1 MTEKLLNTN
10 ITNYTKKLMIV
21 DRELIERL
29 FEQAKGNPR
38 KRVNYDMRT
47 SPEDGSQRMLNAML
61 PGTEVAIHR
70 HPNSNENVILIT
82 GKMYEIL
89 YEVVDGQLVETERLY
104 LCPAE
109 GKYGCQVPKGVWHTV
124 EVIEPSV
131 IYEAKDGK
139 YGEDGSETYE
149 R

>member
-1 MTEKLLNTN
+1 MTRMVDKELLDQ
-10 ITNYTKKLMIV
+10 L
-21 DRELIERL
+21 LQ
-29 FEQAKGNPR
+29 QAADNPR

-47 SPEDGSQRMLNAML
+47 SPEDGSQRMLNAMQ

-70 HPNSNENVILIT
+70 HPNSNENVILII

-89 YEVVDGQLVETERLY
+89 YEEVEENGKAVLRETERLY

-149 R
+149 G

>member
-1 MTEKLLNTN
+1 
-10 ITNYTKKLMIV
+10 MIV
-21 DRELIERL
+21 DKELIDQL
-29 FEQAKGNPR
+29 FKQAAENPR
-38 KRVNYDMRT
+38 KRTNYDMRT

-61 PGTEVAIHR
+61 PGTEVAVHR
-70 HPNSNENVILIT
+70 HPNSVENVILIT
-82 GKMYEIL
+82 GRMNEIL
-89 YEVVDGQLVETERLY
+89 YEEVEGRLVETERLY

-109 GKYGCQVPKGVWHTV
+109 GRFGCQVPKGVWHTV

-149 R
+149 G

>member
-1 MTEKLLNTN
+1 
-10 ITNYTKKLMIV
+10 MIV
-21 DRELIERL
+21 DQELIDQL
-29 FEQAKGNPR
+29 FKQAAENPR
-38 KRVNYDMRT
+38 KRTNYDMRT

-61 PGTEVAIHR
+61 LGTEVAVHR
-70 HPNSNENVILIT
+70 HPNSVENVILIT
-82 GKMYEIL
+82 GRMNEIL
-89 YEVVDGQLVETERLY
+89 YEEVEGRLVETERLY

-109 GKYGCQVPKGVWHTV
+109 GRFGCQVPKGVWHTV

-149 R
+149 G

>member
-1 MTEKLLNTN
+1 
-10 ITNYTKKLMIV
+10 MII
-21 DRELIERL
+21 DKELIDGL
-29 FEQAKGNPR
+29 FNLAKENPR

-89 YEVVDGQLVETERLY
+89 YEVADGQLVETERLY

-131 IYEAKDGK
+131 IYEAKEGK

-149 R
+149 G

>member
-1 MTEKLLNTN
+1 M
-10 ITNYTKKLMIV
+10 MI
-21 DRELIERL
+21 DKELIGRL
-29 FEQAKGNPR
+29 FEQAAENPR

-61 PGTEVAIHR
+61 PGTEVAVHR
-70 HPNSNENVILIT
+70 HPNSNETVILIT

-89 YEVVDGQLVETERLY
+89 YEVADGQLVETERLY

-149 R
+149 G

>member
-1 MTEKLLNTN
+1 MVIDK
-10 ITNYTKKLMIV
+10 
-21 DRELIERL
+21 ELIDRL
-29 FEQAKGNPR
+29 FEQAKENPR
-38 KRVNYDMRT
+38 MRTNYDMRT

-61 PGTEVAIHR
+61 PGTEVAVHR

-82 GKMYEIL
+82 GKMYEIF
-89 YEVVDGQLVETERLY
+89 YEVADGQLVETERLY
-104 LCPAE
+104 LGPAE

-149 R
+149 G

>member
-1 MTEKLLNTN
+1 MVIDK
-10 ITNYTKKLMIV
+10 
-21 DRELIERL
+21 ELIDRL
-29 FEQAKGNPR
+29 FEQARGNPR

-82 GKMYEIL
+82 GRMDEVFYE
-89 YEVVDGQLVETERLY
+89 EADGRLVETERFH

-131 IYEAKDGK
+131 IYEGKDGK
-139 YGEDGSETYE
+139 YGEDGSEMYASM
-149 R
+149 

>member
-1 MTEKLLNTN
+1 
-10 ITNYTKKLMIV
+10 MIV
-21 DRELIERL
+21 DQKLIDQL
-29 FEQAKGNPR
+29 FEQAAENPR

-47 SPEDGSQRMLNAML
+47 SPEDGSQRMLNALL
-61 PGTEVAIHR
+61 PGTEVPIHR

-89 YEVVDGQLVETERLY
+89 YEEEPLVNGEGVMIHGSRLREKDRLY

-109 GKYGCQVPKGVWHTV
+109 GRYGCQVPKGVWHTV
-124 EVIEPSV
+124 EVLEPSV

-139 YGEDGSETYE
+139 YGEDGSEMYDG
-149 R
+149 

>member
-1 MTEKLLNTN
+1 MSVALSLHVARKVFVRICSILQCW
-10 ITNYTKKLMIV
+10 I
-21 DRELIERL
+21 LIRL
-29 FEQAKGNPR
+29 K
-38 KRVNYDMRT
+38 T
-47 SPEDGSQRMLNAML
+47 
-61 PGTEVAIHR
+61 
-70 HPNSNENVILIT
+70 IT

-89 YEVVDGQLVETERLY
+89 YEVADGQLVETERLY

-139 YGEDGSETYE
+139 YGEDGSETY
-149 R
+149 

>member
-1 MTEKLLNTN
+1 MV
-10 ITNYTKKLMIV
+10 V

-61 PGTEVAIHR
+61 PGTEVAVHR

-109 GKYGCQVPKGVWHTV
+109 GKYGCQVPKGVWHTA

-139 YGEDGSETYE
+139 YEEDGSETYE
-149 R
+149 G

>member
-1 MTEKLLNTN
+1 MTQIIDKELL
-10 ITNYTKKLMIV
+10 
-21 DRELIERL
+21 DQL
-29 FEQAKGNPR
+29 FEQAVENPR

-47 SPEDGSQRMLNAML
+47 SPEDGSQRMMNAML
-61 PGTEVAIHR
+61 PGTEVAVHR

-89 YEVVDGQLVETERLY
+89 YEVADGQLVETERLY

-139 YGEDGSETYE
+139 YGEDGSEVFE

>member
-1 MTEKLLNTN
+1 
-10 ITNYTKKLMIV
+10 MIV

-47 SPEDGSQRMLNAML
+47 SPEDGSQRMMNAML

-70 HPNSNENVILIT
+70 HPNSNGNVILIT

-89 YEVVDGQLVETERLY
+89 YEVADGQLVETERLY

-139 YGEDGSETYE
+139 YGEDGSETY
-149 R
+149 